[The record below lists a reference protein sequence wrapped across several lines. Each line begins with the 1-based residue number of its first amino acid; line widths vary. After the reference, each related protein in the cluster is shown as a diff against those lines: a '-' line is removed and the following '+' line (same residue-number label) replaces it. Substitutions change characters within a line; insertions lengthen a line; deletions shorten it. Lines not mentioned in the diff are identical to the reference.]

1 MVYSTSSSSIRNRQ
15 RTDEEVYEYDGGD
28 RYCRCYSNPI
38 ARVYTSWTE
47 KNPGRRFYG
56 CRSYKRGGG
65 CDFFEWFEE
74 PMSDRAKTVINGLI
88 PRRSEEAIMNNNF
101 YTWSDEVDSL
111 ANEIRSLKI
120 AEERRNVEVISAR
133 KKMKIAYTIAAISW
147 LVVVCMVM

>member
-88 PRRSEEAIMNNNF
+88 PRRS
-101 YTWSDEVDSL
+101 
-111 ANEIRSLKI
+111 LKI
-120 AEERRNVEVISAR
+120 AEERRNAEVISAR
-133 KKMKIAYTIAAISW
+133 KKMKIAYTIAAISC
-147 LVVVCMVM
+147 L